1 MKPLLSTLALALLAL
16 PAFAQEKPDTEK
28 RVADLERKLEILSR
42 ELEAQKAG
50 TSAPQATE
58 TGKFGLAPAA
68 AKVYGS
74 GGGLSV
80 GGYGELVYEN
90 YENRLENGT
99 RSPKS
104 PNADNLRLILY
115 TGYKFTDRIVF
126 NSELEFEHGGYSDEH
141 VEGEVKVEFA
151 YFDFL
156 WKKEVNFRAG
166 QVLMPLGFI
175 NEIHEPPTFLSV
187 KRPFTERSIIPA
199 TWSEI
204 GVGVHGE
211 LPANLSYRAYLS
223 TGLQATRRDEGLTEG
238 FDDGGIRGGRQGG
251 KEAFARSLALSG
263 RLDWNPAPGLTFG
276 ASFFTGNSG
285 TNTEA
290 GEGPKI
296 TTTVVDLHGE
306 VRLRGW
312 QVRALWAQFTN
323 SKAGVAALEA
333 SDPARAVGTK
343 AGGAYLEA
351 GYDVLNGRFG
361 KQALIPFLRLEQ
373 VNTQKSVVT
382 GVEADPAND
391 RKFTTVGL
399 NWKPIPQVAVK
410 ADLMKVTN
418 GARTGRNQFNLAL
431 GYYF

>member
-1 MKPLLSTLALALLAL
+1 MKSLLTTLALTLLAV
-16 PAFAQEKPDTEK
+16 PAFAQDKPDTEK

-42 ELEAQKAG
+42 ELEAQKTGSA
-50 TSAPQATE
+50 APQAGDE
-58 TGKFGLAPAA
+58 GKFGLAPAA
-68 AKVYGS
+68 SKVYGS
-74 GGGLSV
+74 TGGLSV

-90 YENRLENGT
+90 FENRLQNGE
-99 RSPKS
+99 RSPRS

-115 TGYKFTDRIVF
+115 TGYKFSDRIVF

-156 WKKEVNFRAG
+156 WKKELNFRAG

-175 NEIHEPPTFLSV
+175 NEIHEPPTVLSV
-187 KRPFTERSIIPA
+187 KRPFTERAIIPA

-211 LPANLSYRAYLS
+211 LPANFSYRAYLS
-223 TGLQATRRDEGLTEG
+223 TGLQATERGEGLTEG

-263 RLDWNPAPGLTFG
+263 RLDWTPAPGLLFG

-296 TTTVVDLHGE
+296 TTTVMDLHGE

-323 SKAGVAALEA
+323 SAAGVDQLEPT
-333 SDPARAVGTK
+333 DPARQVGTR
-343 AGGAYLEA
+343 AGGAYVEA
-351 GYDVLNGRFG
+351 GYDVLNGRAG
-361 KQALIPFLRLEQ
+361 KQALIPFVRLER
-373 VNTQKSVVT
+373 VNTQKSVVA

-391 RKFTTVGL
+391 QKITTVGL
-399 NWKPIPQVAVK
+399 SWKPLPQVAVK
-410 ADLMKVTN
+410 ADVMKLTN

>member
-1 MKPLLSTLALALLAL
+1 MKPLISTLALALLASS
-16 PAFAQEKPDTEK
+16 AFAQEKPDTEK

-50 TSAPQATE
+50 TTAPQATE
-58 TGKFGLAPAA
+58 EGRFGLAPAA
-68 AKVYGS
+68 SKVYGS
-74 GGGLSV
+74 PGGLSI

-90 YENRLENGT
+90 FENRLQNGE

-115 TGYKFTDRIVF
+115 TGYKFSDRIVF

-156 WKKEVNFRAG
+156 WRKEINFRAG

-175 NEIHEPPTFLSV
+175 NEVHEPPTVLSV
-187 KRPFTERSIIPA
+187 KRPFTERNIIPA
-199 TWSEI
+199 TWSEL

-223 TGLQATRRDEGLTEG
+223 TGLQPTQREEGLTEG
-238 FDDGGIRGGRQGG
+238 FDDGGIRGGRQAG

-285 TNTEA
+285 SNTEA

-296 TTTVVDLHGE
+296 TTTVMDLHGE
-306 VRLRGW
+306 VRLRGL

-333 SDPARAVGTK
+333 DDPARQVGTK
-343 AGGAYLEA
+343 ADGAYLEA
-351 GYDVLNGRFG
+351 GYDVLNGRYG
-361 KQALIPFLRLEQ
+361 KQALVPFIRLER
-373 VNTQKSVVT
+373 VNTQKTVVP
-382 GVEADPAND
+382 GVEAEAAND
-391 RKFTTVGL
+391 QKITTVGL
-399 NWKPIPQVAVK
+399 SWKPLPQVAVK
-410 ADLMKVTN
+410 ADVMKVTN
-418 GARTGRNQFNLAL
+418 AARTGRNQVNLAL